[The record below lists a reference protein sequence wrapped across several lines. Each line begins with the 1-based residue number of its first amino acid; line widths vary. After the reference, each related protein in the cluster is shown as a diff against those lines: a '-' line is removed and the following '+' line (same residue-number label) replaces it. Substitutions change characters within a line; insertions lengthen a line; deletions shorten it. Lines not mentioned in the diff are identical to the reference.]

1 MVLLRVRGEPIVE
14 TGKAMLEVQLRNLKL
29 TWELVV
35 AEIKDNCLL
44 GADILQNDYE
54 GLGDLCLSEEILRLR
69 GTEILLICIGKPRK
83 SVRKVVAAKLL
94 FIPRQSEAVVYGYI
108 EREED
113 ADEFVVEATV
123 LRKKADC
130 HWGEH

>member
-1 MVLLRVRGEPIVE
+1 M
-14 TGKAMLEVQLRNLKL
+14 
-29 TWELVV
+29 V
-35 AEIKDNCLL
+35 AEIKDDCLL
-44 GADILQNDYE
+44 GADILQNDNE
-54 GLGDLCLSEEILRLR
+54 ELGDLCLSEEILRLR

-83 SVRKVVAAKLL
+83 SVRKVVGAKHS
-94 FIPRQSEAVVYGYI
+94 FTPRQSEAVVYGYI